1 MVENTIKEKVK
12 NLIQNTEDKQIIME
26 IYQSELEFLSMIEKH
41 KHELSVE
48 KIRQETE
55 VSKKSIEMGY
65 IPESEEK

>member
-12 NLIQNTEDKQIIME
+12 NLIQNTENTEIIME
-26 IYQSELEFLSMIEKH
+26 VYQSELQFLSMIEKH
-41 KHELSVE
+41 KLNLQIE

>member
-12 NLIQNTEDKQIIME
+12 NLIQNTENSEIILE
-26 IYQSELEFLSMIEKH
+26 IYRSELEFLSMIEKH
-41 KHELSVE
+41 KLNLQIE